1 MNEHRLLHRYHYL
14 RSQYRRKPCC
24 VLLNSSQSSG
34 KCCDITYLVL
44 KAHLANCFAVFCVV
58 TLCLW
63 CVDYKANF
71 LVHNHIYNI
80 RTAGTNLVYNFAL
93 DSVCVV
99 EVCSSL
105 SSNQS
110 ETEVFKCFTNHK
122 NLAFLIFFIT

>member
-14 RSQYRRKPCC
+14 RSQYRRKPSC
-24 VLLNSSQSSG
+24 VLINSSQSSG
-34 KCCDITYLVL
+34 KCCNVVYLVFQTS
-44 KAHLANCFAVFCVV
+44 LADCLAVFGVV
-58 TLCLW
+58 SLSLRS
-63 CVDYKANF
+63 VDYEANF
-71 LVHNHIYNI
+71 LVHNNIYYI
-80 RTAGTNLVYNFAL
+80 WAVGTNLVYNFAL

>member
-24 VLLNSSQSSG
+24 VLINSSQSSG
-34 KCCDITYLVL
+34 KCCNVVYLVFQTSFADCL
-44 KAHLANCFAVFCVV
+44 AVFGVV
-58 TLCLW
+58 SLSLR

-80 RTAGTNLVYNFAL
+80 RAAGTNLVYYIAL